1 MKTLKNLRND
11 LVRLRNLSSEK
22 KGNIR
27 NSPLLEKT
35 HCFLY
40 SDTECILK
48 LDNQSLSI
56 NKMMQCCSLVI
67 GVLNQPFVYIFSCQ
81 IRKDGLS
88 SNLSPRILVLTKQ
101 QPQKTA
107 ALLLNENLQE
117 RKRSSTKL
125 NPPTSSQKHRRTK
138 PASLRV
144 RQRLLTYFERLLQ

>member
-1 MKTLKNLRND
+1 MKILKNLRND

-56 NKMMQCCSLVI
+56 NKMMQCYSLVI
-67 GVLNQPFVYIFSCQ
+67 GVHIELAFCLHFQLSNQKRWVVIKPESKNPGTYQAAASEN
-81 IRKDGLS
+81 S
-88 SNLSPRILVLTKQ
+88 SVT
-101 QPQKTA
+101 T
-107 ALLLNENLQE
+107 E
-117 RKRSSTKL
+117 
-125 NPPTSSQKHRRTK
+125 
-138 PASLRV
+138 
-144 RQRLLTYFERLLQ
+144 